1 MGRLTGQLLIQ
12 AWGGLGLRLG
22 LATPCCCQGRPAPLA
37 RPSAAWPHCEGFQ
50 GAHSRRKRHSNTGR
64 GVLGSGGCY
73 ERFIIGARST
83 GHKRPRPVAPPRARR
98 SRQSCGNSGC
108 QGPPGGVSQG
118 RCSRGKPPAPA
129 LSRVCLPCCLP
140 GVALCPGRAPQGG
153 RTETKALMGTES
165 CVDTA
170 MATTQRR
177 RLSRR
182 SSTLSAELCL
192 SRRRR
197 RRRQRRR
204 GPEETGRVRVTR
216 VPRPRSFEVSCSLST
231 TKVPSTLPPGAELG
245 ARTLLLGLPGGHLW
259 RSGHTGTLAPGKL
272 PAQAQPPAPGPP
284 GPRPSPVPLQPAL
297 AHTPPSPAGQQ

>member
-1 MGRLTGQLLIQ
+1 MSVSSSGHARLVTNV
-12 AWGGLGLRLG
+12 
-22 LATPCCCQGRPAPLA
+22 LALSP
-37 RPSAAWPHCEGFQ
+37 
-50 GAHSRRKRHSNTGR
+50 
-64 GVLGSGGCY
+64 
-73 ERFIIGARST
+73 
-83 GHKRPRPVAPPRARR
+83 PPRARR

-297 AHTPPSPAGQQ
+297 AHTPPLPCRSTVRTWSRSATGRW